1 MAISKIKPRH
11 ASEGRSIA
19 AVLKDRIDYDK
30 NPDKT
35 KGGLLV
41 SSYQCSPDTAWQEFA
56 LSKQIYE
63 AETGRKR
70 APENDVISYLIIQ
83 SFKPGEITPEDANK
97 LGYQLALEF
106 TGGQH
111 QFLVATHVDKKHIH
125 CHIEFNSTTLDCTH
139 KFNNYRNTYQTIRK
153 INDRLSRE
161 HGLSVIEK
169 PKEKGKHYAEWANER
184 RGTSWKDKLR
194 RTIDR
199 VLPAVS
205 SYEEFLAAMRQEGY
219 EIQTTRKAL
228 SFRLASEGQE
238 RFTRAKTLG
247 ADYTPEAIKE
257 RIGQPVKRPRRRAA
271 QLQKNGRVNLL
282 LDIQSRLQGRG
293 PGYERWLKIHNL
305 KEAAKTLNFS
315 TQKTMR
321 LAQQLYE
328 GVDVKGHGTVGLI
341 TYLRT
346 DSTRVAEEADVAARA
361 FIRENYGENYVAV
374 GENGKKSNAKIQD
387 AHEAIRPTNI
397 SLTPAIVKDSLQRDL
412 FRLYQ
417 LIWKR
422 FTASRMQPAVYETTS
437 VKVGAGEYDFTMASS
452 KLSFDGFMS
461 VYVQEEDKEESSAPF
476 GKLEKGMELGLAGLV
491 PSQHFTQPPA
501 HYTEAS
507 LVKALEE
514 QGIGRPSTYAPTITT
529 IIARRYVAKENKN
542 LYVTEL
548 GEVVN
553 RIMKNSFASIVDINF
568 TANLEYLLDKVG
580 DGNVQWKTVVRNFYP
595 DLEEAVKTAEK
606 ELESVTIADEVSDEI
621 CENCG
626 RNMVIKYGPHGR
638 FLACPGFPECK
649 NTKPYLE
656 KIGVPCP
663 KCGKDIVIKKTK
675 KGRKYYGCVD
685 NPDCD
690 FMSWQK
696 PSTKK
701 CPECGGMMVEKGNK
715 CLCINENCGYVCAIS
730 ENK

>member
-1 MAISKIKPRH
+1 MAKYLVIVESPAKVKTIKKFLGANYEVDASNGHVRDLPKSQLGVDIENDYEPKYITIRGKGDVLAKLRKEVKKAEKIYLATDPDR
-11 ASEGRSIA
+11 EGEAIA
-19 AVLKDRIDYDK
+19 WHLMKALKLDEMKD
-30 NPDKT
+30 
-35 KGGLLV
+35 
-41 SSYQCSPDTAWQEFA
+41 
-56 LSKQIYE
+56 KQIYRISFNE
-63 AETGRKR
+63 ITKNAVKASLKSPREIDMNLVDAQQTRRILDRMVGYGISPVLWAKVKRGLSAGRVQSVAMRMICDREDEINSFIPEEYWNLDAELQIPGVKKSVP
-70 APENDVISYLIIQ
+70 AHFYGDKNGKIAIHKKEELDEILKKLENVSYLVEDV
-83 SFKPGEITPEDANK
+83 KKGERTKKAPIPFIT
-97 LGYQLALEF
+97 
-106 TGGQH
+106 
-111 QFLVATHVDKKHIH
+111 
-125 CHIEFNSTTLDCTH
+125 STL
-139 KFNNYRNTYQTIRK
+139 Q
-153 INDRLSRE
+153 
-161 HGLSVIEK
+161 
-169 PKEKGKHYAEWANER
+169 
-184 RGTSWKDKLR
+184 
-194 RTIDR
+194 
-199 VLPAVS
+199 
-205 SYEEFLAAMRQEGY
+205 QE
-219 EIQTTRKAL
+219 
-228 SFRLASEGQE
+228 AS
-238 RFTRAKTLG
+238 
-247 ADYTPEAIKE
+247 
-257 RIGQPVKRPRRRAA
+257 
-271 QLQKNGRVNLL
+271 
-282 LDIQSRLQGRG
+282 
-293 PGYERWLKIHNL
+293 
-305 KEAAKTLNFS
+305 KTLNFS

-491 PSQHFTQPPA
+491 PRQHFTQPPA

-580 DGNVQWKTVVRNFYP
+580 DGSVQWKTVVRNFYP